1 MKRYAFSMNTIEWVE
16 CPPKYISPEDPR
28 VLKNTAGR
36 FMRLRKWLFQ
46 KLSTPEVRPSYEL
59 RRATYSEENLRRL
72 VSIAIN
78 KQRLR
83 LSEVKCAIVSTETA
97 FEIEEMLFD
106 RSMTIGVP
114 IADGKLY
121 IHGFPVIVLPAYT
134 GDEVLIVPKD
144 A

>member
-16 CPPKYISPEDPR
+16 KQPQIFSTHETR
-28 VLKNTAGR
+28 ILKPGK
-36 FMRLRKWLFQ
+36 FLRLRRWLF
-46 KLSTPEVRPSYEL
+46 KLIANPWCPVTFELKQAHYSDEVL
-59 RRATYSEENLRRL
+59 GRL
-72 VSIAIN
+72 VSKAIN

-121 IHGFPVIVLPAYT
+121 IHDFPVIVLPTYT
-134 GDEVLIVPKD
+134 GDEILIVPKD